1 MPGRVFT
8 SRGMRPS
15 PTAAGSLTRLTCIA
29 VLLTRVGKGES
40 VPIQPLPPSWPLDP
54 AAESRWLAQATPDEL
69 RAAVV
74 RLASRVSALEWEKAT
89 LTFAAESFGALAE
102 RLNQALR
109 AIRDTPRV

>member
-1 MPGRVFT
+1 MPF
-8 SRGMRPS
+8 
-15 PTAAGSLTRLTCIA
+15 
-29 VLLTRVGKGES
+29 
-40 VPIQPLPPSWPLDP
+40 QPLPPSWPTDP
-54 AAESRWLAQATPDEL
+54 AADPRWLAQATPDEL

-89 LTFAAESFGALAE
+89 LAFAAETFGALAE

>member
-1 MPGRVFT
+1 MPF
-8 SRGMRPS
+8 
-15 PTAAGSLTRLTCIA
+15 
-29 VLLTRVGKGES
+29 
-40 VPIQPLPPSWPLDP
+40 QPLPPSWPIDP
-54 AAESRWLAQATPDEL
+54 AADPRWLAQATPDEL

-89 LTFAAESFGALAE
+89 LAFAAETFGALAE